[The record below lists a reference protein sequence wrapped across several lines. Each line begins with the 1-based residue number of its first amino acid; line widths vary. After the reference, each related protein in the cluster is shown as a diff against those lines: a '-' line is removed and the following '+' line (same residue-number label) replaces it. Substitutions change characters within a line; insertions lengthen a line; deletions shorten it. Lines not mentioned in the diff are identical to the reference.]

1 MSLRIPPE
9 YATATAEKL
18 PESVRES
25 VERMARRE
33 ANDLGQFGIAL
44 VGPVGTG
51 KTWMA
56 WAIADYFSKT
66 QEFGK
71 LPMFYTESTLLDRF
85 RFYALSKKPEEYTA
99 TFFSQVKTSNELLVI
114 DDFGATKQSDFS
126 VELLTDLLEHR
137 ISWRLPTVLTSNL
150 RLDHPDGTQQAK
162 SVYGERI
169 VSRIAGRFEHLVLDG
184 DDKRKA

>member
-1 MSLRIPPE
+1 MNRPPE

-18 PESVRES
+18 PKGVSES
-25 VERMARRE
+25 VERMAKRE
-33 ANDLGQFGIAL
+33 PNEAGQVGIAL

-56 WAIADYFSKT
+56 WAIADYFAKT

-71 LPMFYTESTLLDRF
+71 HPMFFTESTLLDHF
-85 RFYALSKKPEEYTA
+85 RFYANSKKPETYGE
-99 TFFSQVKTSNELLVI
+99 TFFSKIKTSQELLI
-114 DDFGATKQSDFS
+114 LDDFGATKQSDFS

-137 ISWRLPTVLTSNL
+137 ISWHLPTVITTNL
-150 RLDHPDGTQQAK
+150 RLDHPDGTLQAK
-162 SVYGERI
+162 AIYGDRI